1 MASPSPPVP
10 PVTSTFIGFPPSHT
24 AHRGPIPYAGAM
36 PSLQPVQVLL
46 LAAAALV
53 AGAVNAVA
61 GGGSLLSFP
70 ALLAVGYPALTAN
83 VTNSVALTPGY
94 FGGTLGY
101 RRELVG
107 QRGRILAL
115 GATSMVGA
123 VVGAALL
130 LVSSAALFERI
141 VPWLIFLACGLLA
154 VQPRLARLVRE
165 RRADSDGRPHPAGRT
180 GPDRHT
186 AALFA
191 AQFLAAAYGAY
202 FGAGVGIMMLA
213 ILGIFVA
220 DTLQRLN
227 ALKGLLSLLVAVV
240 AAIAF
245 ALLADVSWVAVG
257 VMAAASLLGGQLGV
271 ILARRLNDRVLRWLV
286 IAFGVAV
293 GVRLLLAG

>member
-1 MASPSPPVP
+1 MGVSQPD
-10 PVTSTFIGFPPSHT
+10 
-24 AHRGPIPYAGAM
+24 AGAM
-36 PSLQPVQVLL
+36 SSLEPAQVLL

-101 RRELVG
+101 RRELGG

-115 GATSMVGA
+115 GATSTVGA

-154 VQPRLARLVRE
+154 AQPRLARLVRE
-165 RRADSDGRPHPAGRT
+165 RRAGSDNRPDPAGRT
-180 GPDRHT
+180 GLDGHT

-245 ALLADVSWVAVG
+245 AVFADISWVAVS
-257 VMAAASLLGGQLGV
+257 VMAAASLIGGQLGV
-271 ILARRLNDRVLRWLV
+271 VLARRLNDRVLRWLV

-293 GVRLLLAG
+293 GVRLLLAA

>member
-1 MASPSPPVP
+1 MEPVP
-10 PVTSTFIGFPPSHT
+10 TLEP
-24 AHRGPIPYAGAM
+24 A
-36 PSLQPVQVLL
+36 QVLL

-101 RRELVG
+101 RRELAG

-115 GATSMVGA
+115 GATSTVGA

-154 VQPRLARLVRE
+154 AQPRLARLVRGE
-165 RRADSDGRPHPAGRT
+165 RRAGSGGRRDPAGRT
-180 GPDRHT
+180 GLDGHT

-191 AQFLAAAYGAY
+191 AQFLAAVYGAY

-227 ALKGLLSLLVAVV
+227 ALKGLLSLLVAVI

-245 ALLADVSWVAVG
+245 ALLADVGWVAVG
-257 VMAAASLLGGQLGV
+257 VMAAASLIGGQLGV
-271 ILARRLNDRVLRWLV
+271 VLARRLNDRVLRWLV
-286 IAFGVAV
+286 IAFGAAV

>member
-1 MASPSPPVP
+1 
-10 PVTSTFIGFPPSHT
+10 
-24 AHRGPIPYAGAM
+24 M
-36 PSLQPVQVLL
+36 PSLEPAQLLL
-46 LAAAALV
+46 LATAALV

-101 RRELVG
+101 RRELTG

-115 GATSMVGA
+115 GATSAVGA

-130 LVSSAALFERI
+130 LVSSQALFERI

-154 VQPRLARLVRE
+154 VQPRLARLVRD
-165 RRADSDGRPHPAGRT
+165 RRPAPDADPGPAG
-180 GPDRHT
+180 GAGVDGHT

-227 ALKGLLSLLVAVV
+227 ALKGLLSLLVAIV

-245 ALLADVSWVAVG
+245 ALFADVGWLAVAV
-257 VMAAASLLGGQLGV
+257 MAVASLLGGQLGV
-271 ILARRLNDRVLRWLV
+271 VLARRLNDRALRWLV
-286 IAFGVAV
+286 VAFGTAV
-293 GVRLLLAG
+293 GLWLLLGG

>member
-1 MASPSPPVP
+1 MS
-10 PVTSTFIGFPPSHT
+10 G
-24 AHRGPIPYAGAM
+24 
-36 PSLQPVQVLL
+36 LQPAQLLL

-83 VTNSVALTPGY
+83 VTNSVAITPGY
-94 FGGTLGY
+94 LGGTVGY
-101 RRELVG
+101 RRELAG
-107 QRGRILAL
+107 QRRRILAL
-115 GATSMVGA
+115 GVASAIGA
-123 VVGAALL
+123 VVGAFLL
-130 LVSSAALFERI
+130 LVSSPALFERI

-154 VQPRLARLVRE
+154 AQPRLARLVRE
-165 RRADSDGRPHPAGRT
+165 LRADPDGRAEPVGRAGLD
-180 GPDRHT
+180 GHT
-186 AALFA
+186 AALLA

-227 ALKGLLSLLVAVV
+227 ALKGLLSLLVAVI
-240 AAIAF
+240 AAVAF
-245 ALLADVSWVAVG
+245 ALFADVRWVAVA
-257 VMAAASLLGGQLGV
+257 VMAVASLVGGQLGV
-271 ILARRLNDRVLRWLV
+271 VLARRLNDQVLRWLV

-293 GVRLLLAG
+293 GLRLLVAG